1 MAAKTT
7 DLETEVEN
15 ITGLSIAVVERKF
28 GIAGLDHVLKAVES
42 RRKTLIYEADKERT
56 SAPK

>member
-1 MAAKTT
+1 MAEKT

-15 ITGLSIAVVERKF
+15 ITGLAIVTVERKF

-56 SAPK
+56 SAPR